1 MQILLMLLQYNVASF
16 KQVPYL
22 FIQPFNLM
30 INFFI
35 ILLLTLHLVLLLVFP
50 FGLVTRTLLH
60 SYGQIFQSPW

>member
-30 INFFI
+30 IN
-35 ILLLTLHLVLLLVFP
+35 VLL
-50 FGLVTRTLLH
+50 
-60 SYGQIFQSPW
+60 YCC